1 MNSQN
6 NLPPFYVGQKVI
18 CIDAKIRH
26 IPFPIA
32 LKEGDIYTIIAI
44 TYKKLDGIGLVLKEV
59 DSFDPEWGFYAD
71 RFKPLSKQPFS
82 EITYSKVSEK
92 EKCQI

>member
-18 CIDAKIRH
+18 CIDAKKR
-26 IPFPIA
+26 IPDWPIA
-32 LKEGDIYTIIAI
+32 LKEGVIYTVIAI
-44 TYKKLDGIGLVLKEV
+44 TYKTDEGIGLVLKEV
-59 DSFDPEWGFYAD
+59 DAFKPEWGFFAD